1 MEERKSC
8 FLIELEVKKT
18 DGLHHE
24 SVSGSREWLSVRAS
38 GRRILANVWK
48 GELEEEK

>member
-8 FLIELEVKKT
+8 FLTELKVKKAG
-18 DGLHHE
+18 GLHHE

-38 GRRILANVWK
+38 GRRILANV
-48 GELEEEK
+48 